1 MEEEGRK
8 KKKKR
13 AIAAWKG
20 LNLLLLALKKE
31 GKNSQRDAGS
41 LDKLEKA
48 TVSPL
53 DSPEKN
59 TALQTT

>member
-8 KKKKR
+8 KK
-13 AIAAWKG
+13 AMAAWKG

-31 GKNSQRDAGS
+31 GDDSHRDAGS
-41 LDKLEKA
+41 LGELEKA

>member
-1 MEEEGRK
+1 MEEEGN

-13 AIAAWKG
+13 ATAAWKG
-20 LNLLLLALKKE
+20 LNLLLVALKKE
-31 GKNSQRDAGS
+31 RGDSQRDAGS
-41 LDKLEKA
+41 LKKLEEA